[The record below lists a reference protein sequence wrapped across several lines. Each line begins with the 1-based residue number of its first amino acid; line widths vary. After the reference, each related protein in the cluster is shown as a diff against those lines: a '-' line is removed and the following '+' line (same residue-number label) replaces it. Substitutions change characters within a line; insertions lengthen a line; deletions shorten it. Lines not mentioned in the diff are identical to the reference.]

1 MAARI
6 IDGAAMAAEVR
17 AEIAQ
22 RVAAFVAGGRPR
34 PKLVAVL
41 VGDDPGSQSYVASKT
56 RGCAEAGMDSDTIR
70 LPADTS
76 HERVLAEVQRLN
88 ADPSCTGIL
97 VQLPLPPQVD
107 EPVIVRAIDPR
118 KDVDG
123 LHPYN
128 LGLLMMGHLYT
139 VPATPLGVQ
148 AMLRRSG
155 IEVGGTRVVIVG
167 RSMLVGRP
175 LSVLLSQ
182 KAEGANA
189 TVTLAHT
196 GTRDLGAVTREAE
209 ILIVAAGRSGTVD
222 ASMVRPGA
230 VVIDVGVNRIADAS
244 RKSGSRLVGDVDF
257 AAVSEVASAITPVPG
272 GVGPMTVAMVIANTL
287 RAAGG

>member
-1 MAARI
+1 MSARI
-6 IDGAAMAAEVR
+6 IDGAAMASEVR
-17 AEIAQ
+17 AEIAE
-22 RVAAFVAGGRPR
+22 RVRAHMAAGHRR

-41 VGDDPGSQSYVASKT
+41 VGDDPGSQSYVKSKT
-56 RGCAEAGMDSDTIR
+56 QGCAEAGMDSDTIR
-70 LPADTS
+70 LPAETS
-76 HERVLAEVQRLN
+76 HDRVLAEVQRLN
-88 ADPSCTGIL
+88 EDASVTGIL

-107 EPVIVRAIDPR
+107 EQVIVRAIDPR

-128 LGLLMMGHLYT
+128 LGLLMEGSPYT

-148 AMLRRSG
+148 QMLLRTG
-155 IEVGGTRVVIVG
+155 NDPAGARVVIVG

-182 KAEGANA
+182 RGAGANA
-189 TVTLAHT
+189 TVTIAHT
-196 GTRDLGAVTREAE
+196 GTRDLGVVTREAE
-209 ILIVAAGRSGTVD
+209 ILVVAAGVPGMVD

-244 RKSGSRLVGDVDF
+244 RKSGSRLVGDVDY
-257 AAVSEVASAITPVPG
+257 ASVSEVASAITPVPG
-272 GVGPMTVAMVIANTL
+272 GVGPMTVTMVISNTL

>member
-6 IDGAAMAAEVR
+6 IDGAAMASEVR
-17 AEIAQ
+17 AEIAE
-22 RVAAFVAGGRPR
+22 RVRVHMEAGHRR

-41 VGDDPGSQSYVASKT
+41 VGDDPGSQSYVKSKT
-56 RGCAEAGMDSDTIR
+56 QGCAEAGMDSDTIL

-76 HERVLAEVQRLN
+76 HDRVLAEVQRLN
-88 ADPSCTGIL
+88 GDPSVTGIL

-107 EPVIVRAIDPR
+107 EQVIVRAIDPR

-128 LGLLMMGHLYT
+128 LGLLMEGSPYT

-148 AMLRRSG
+148 QMLLRTG
-155 IEVGGTRVVIVG
+155 NDPAGARVVIVG

-182 KAEGANA
+182 RGPGANA
-189 TVTLAHT
+189 TVTIAHT

-209 ILIVAAGRSGTVD
+209 ILIVAAGVPRMVD

-230 VVIDVGVNRIADAS
+230 VVIDVGVNRIADPS

-257 AAVSEVASAITPVPG
+257 ASVSGVASAITPVPG
-272 GVGPMTVAMVIANTL
+272 GVGPMTVTMVISNTL

>member
-1 MAARI
+1 MTARI

-17 AEIAQ
+17 AEIAE
-22 RVAAFVAGGRPR
+22 RVAAFVATGRPR

-56 RGCAEAGMDSDTIR
+56 KGCAEAGMDSETVR

-107 EPVIVRAIDPR
+107 EPTIVRAIDPR

-128 LGLLMMGHLYT
+128 LGLLMMGEPYT

-155 IEVGGTRVVIVG
+155 IETAGARVVIVG

-182 KAEGANA
+182 KSEGANA

-196 GTRDLGAVTREAE
+196 GTRDLGSVTREAE
-209 ILIVAAGRSGTVD
+209 ILIVAAGRPGTVD
-222 ASMVRPGA
+222 ASMVRAGA

-244 RKSGSRLVGDVDF
+244 RKSGSRLVGDVDY
-257 AAVSEVASAITPVPG
+257 ASVSEVASAITPVPG
-272 GVGPMTVAMVIANTL
+272 GVGPMTVTMVIANTL

>member
-17 AEIAQ
+17 AEIAE
-22 RVAAFVAGGRPR
+22 RVRVLVESGRPR

-56 RGCAEAGMDSDTIR
+56 RGCAEAGMDSDTVR

-88 ADPSCTGIL
+88 GDLACTGIL

-107 EPVIVRAIDPR
+107 EQAIVRAIDPR

-128 LGLLMMGHLYT
+128 LGLLMAGEPYT

-148 AMLRRSG
+148 AMLMRTG
-155 IEVGGTRVVIVG
+155 NDPAGARVVIVG

-182 KAEGANA
+182 KATGANA

-209 ILIVAAGRSGTVD
+209 ILIVAAGRPGTVD

-244 RKSGSRLVGDVDF
+244 RKSGSRLVGDVDY
-257 AAVSEVASAITPVPG
+257 ASVVEVASAITPVPG
-272 GVGPMTVAMVIANTL
+272 GVGPMTVAMVIGNTL
-287 RAAGG
+287 RAAEG

>member
-6 IDGAAMAAEVR
+6 IDGAAMASEVR
-17 AEIAQ
+17 AEIAE
-22 RVAAFVAGGRPR
+22 RVRVHMEAGHRR

-41 VGDDPGSQSYVASKT
+41 VGDDPGSQSYVKSKT
-56 RGCAEAGMDSDTIR
+56 QGCAEAGMDSDTIL

-76 HERVLAEVQRLN
+76 HDRVLAEVQRLN
-88 ADPSCTGIL
+88 EDPSVTGIL

-107 EPVIVRAIDPR
+107 EQVIVRAIDPR

-128 LGLLMMGHLYT
+128 LGLLMEGSPYT

-148 AMLRRSG
+148 QMLLRTG
-155 IEVGGTRVVIVG
+155 NDPAGARVVIVG

-182 KAEGANA
+182 RGPGANA
-189 TVTLAHT
+189 TVTIAHT

-209 ILIVAAGRSGTVD
+209 ILIVAAGVPRMVD
-222 ASMVRPGA
+222 ASMVRPAA
-230 VVIDVGVNRIADAS
+230 VVIDVGVNRIADPS

-257 AAVSEVASAITPVPG
+257 ASVSGVASAITPVPG
-272 GVGPMTVAMVIANTL
+272 GVGPMTVTMVISNTL

>member
-17 AEIAQ
+17 AEIAE
-22 RVAAFVAGGRPR
+22 RVRALVEGGRPR

-56 RGCAEAGMDSDTIR
+56 RGCAEAGMDSDTVR

-88 ADPSCTGIL
+88 ADPSCSGIL

-107 EPVIVRAIDPR
+107 EQAIVRAIDPR

-128 LGLLMMGHLYT
+128 LGLLMAGEPYT

-148 AMLRRSG
+148 AMLLRTG
-155 IEVGGTRVVIVG
+155 NDPAGARVVIVG

-182 KAEGANA
+182 KAAGANA

-196 GTRDLGAVTREAE
+196 GTTDLGAVTREAE
-209 ILIVAAGRSGTVD
+209 ILIVAAGRPGTVD

-244 RKSGSRLVGDVDF
+244 RKTGSRLVGDVDF
-257 AAVSEVASAITPVPG
+257 ASVSEVASAITPVPG
-272 GVGPMTVAMVIANTL
+272 GVGPMTVAMVIGNTL

>member
-17 AEIAQ
+17 AEFAE
-22 RVAAFVAGGRPR
+22 RVRVLVEGGRPR

-56 RGCAEAGMDSDTIR
+56 RGCAEAGMDSDTVR

-88 ADPSCTGIL
+88 ADASCTGIL

-107 EPVIVRAIDPR
+107 EQTIVRAIDPR

-123 LHPYN
+123 LHPFN
-128 LGLLMMGHLYT
+128 LGLLMTGEPYT

-148 AMLRRSG
+148 AMLARSG
-155 IEVGGTRVVIVG
+155 VDPTGARVVIVG

-182 KAEGANA
+182 KAPGANA

-196 GTRDLGAVTREAE
+196 GTRDLGVVTREGE
-209 ILIVAAGRSGTVD
+209 ILIVAAGRPGTVD

-244 RKSGSRLVGDVDF
+244 RKSGSRLVGDVDY
-257 AAVSEVASAITPVPG
+257 ASVSEVASAITPVPG
-272 GVGPMTVAMVIANTL
+272 GVGPMTVAMVIGNTL

>member
-6 IDGAAMAAEVR
+6 IDGAAIAAEVR
-17 AEIAQ
+17 AEIAA
-22 RVAAFVAGGRPR
+22 RVRAHIEAGHPR

-41 VGDDPGSQSYVASKT
+41 VGDDPASQSYVRGKT
-56 RGCAEAGMDSDTIR
+56 TGCAEAGMDSDTVL
-70 LPADTS
+70 LPAS
-76 HERVLAEVQRLN
+76 AAHAEVLATVERLN
-88 ADPSCTGIL
+88 ADASVSGIL

-107 EPVIVRAIDPR
+107 EQAIVRAIEPR

-128 LGLLMMGHLYT
+128 LGLLLAGQPYT

-148 AMLRRSG
+148 QLLLRTGNSPEG
-155 IEVGGTRVVIVG
+155 KRVVIVG
-167 RSMLVGRP
+167 RSLLVGRP
-175 LSVLLSQ
+175 LAALLSN

-196 GTRDLGAVTREAE
+196 GTRDLAKVTREAE
-209 ILIVAAGRSGTVD
+209 ILVVAAGRPRMVD
-222 ASMVRPGA
+222 ASMVRPGT
-230 VVIDVGVNRIADAS
+230 VVIDVGINRVADPS
-244 RKSGSRLVGDVDF
+244 RKSGSRLVGDVDY
-257 AAVSEVASAITPVPG
+257 ASVAEVASAITPVPG

>member
-17 AEIAQ
+17 AEIAE
-22 RVAAFVAGGRPR
+22 RVRVLVESGRPR

-56 RGCAEAGMDSDTIR
+56 RGCAEAGMDSDTVR

-76 HERVLAEVQRLN
+76 HQRVLAEVQRLN
-88 ADPSCTGIL
+88 GDLACTGIL

-107 EPVIVRAIDPR
+107 EQAIVRAIDPR

-128 LGLLMMGHLYT
+128 LGLLMAGEPYT

-148 AMLRRSG
+148 AMLMRTG
-155 IEVGGTRVVIVG
+155 NDPAGARVVVVG

-182 KAEGANA
+182 KSAGANA

-209 ILIVAAGRSGTVD
+209 ILIVAAGRPGTVD

-244 RKSGSRLVGDVDF
+244 RKSGSRLVGDVDY
-257 AAVSEVASAITPVPG
+257 ASVSQVASAITPVPG
-272 GVGPMTVAMVIANTL
+272 GVGPMTVAMVIGNTL

>member
-17 AEIAQ
+17 AEIAE
-22 RVAAFVAGGRPR
+22 RVAAFVANGRPR

-41 VGDDPGSQSYVASKT
+41 VGDDAGSQSYVASKT
-56 RGCAEAGMDSDTIR
+56 KGCAEAGMDSETVR

-128 LGLLMMGHLYT
+128 LGLLMMGEPYT
-139 VPATPLGVQ
+139 VPATPLGVRE
-148 AMLRRSG
+148 MLRRSG
-155 IEVGGTRVVIVG
+155 VETAGARVVIVG

-182 KAEGANA
+182 KADGANA

-209 ILIVAAGRSGTVD
+209 ILVVAAGRPGTVD

-230 VVIDVGVNRIADAS
+230 VVIDVGVNRVSDAS
-244 RKSGSRLVGDVDF
+244 RKSGSRLVGDVDYTSV
-257 AAVSEVASAITPVPG
+257 AEVASAITPVPG

>member
-6 IDGAAMAAEVR
+6 IDGAAIAAEVR
-17 AEIAQ
+17 AEIAA
-22 RVAAFVAGGRPR
+22 RVRAHIEAGRPR

-41 VGDDPGSQSYVASKT
+41 VGDDPASQSYVRGKT
-56 RGCAEAGMDSDTIR
+56 VGCAEAGMDSDTVL
-70 LPADTS
+70 LPASTS
-76 HERVLAEVQRLN
+76 HAEVLATVERLN
-88 ADPSCTGIL
+88 ADASVSGIL
-97 VQLPLPPQVD
+97 VQLPLPSQVD
-107 EPVIVRAIDPR
+107 EQAIVRAIDPR

-128 LGLLMMGHLYT
+128 LGLLLAGQPYT

-148 AMLRRSG
+148 QLLLRTGNSPEG
-155 IEVGGTRVVIVG
+155 KRVVIVG
-167 RSMLVGRP
+167 RSLLVGRP
-175 LSVLLSQ
+175 LAALLSN

-196 GTRDLGAVTREAE
+196 GTRDLALVTREAE
-209 ILIVAAGRSGTVD
+209 ILVVAAGRPRMVD
-222 ASMVRPGA
+222 ASMVRPGT
-230 VVIDVGVNRIADAS
+230 VVIDVGINRVADPS
-244 RKSGSRLVGDVDF
+244 RKSGSRLVGDVDY
-257 AAVSEVASAITPVPG
+257 ASVAEVASAITPVPG